1 MLETLNSRLNVQLRT
16 LYVHHARLNFAPQQS
31 DPLSMTNSRPPIVL
45 SLKLSLSVYTLS
57 LVLNWN
63 KPTNPSRILLS
74 LVSTVVYLES
84 LNVFFGN
91 ESNEWNLSSNSLL
104 FGLINS
110 RILIL
115 LIVTLALAQ
124 YQLCIHFLY
133 LIIY

>member
-110 RILIL
+110 RILM